1 MDPGHHAQTSQDEA
15 AASCVCTGEGLT
27 HADPE
32 KTRSAQHPKDSP
44 R

>member
-1 MDPGHHAQTSQDEA
+1 MDPGHHAQTSQDKA
-15 AASCVCTGEGLT
+15 AAISVWTGEAVT
-27 HADPE
+27 HEGPE